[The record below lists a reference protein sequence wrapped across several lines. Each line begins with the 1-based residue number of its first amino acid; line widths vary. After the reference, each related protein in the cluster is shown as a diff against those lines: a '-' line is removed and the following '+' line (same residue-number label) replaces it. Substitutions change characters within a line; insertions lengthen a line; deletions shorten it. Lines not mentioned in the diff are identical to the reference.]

1 MTVCVALATGW
12 GNPNHLP
19 PQHLCLLWGLS
30 PHDPAAILHSLRRWS
45 ELLASKYVLSMHFY
59 HCVIPLRLSL
69 WGTGQMTS
77 INYNL
82 GPNSSK
88 VKHLDSVLFYC
99 QVNLRA
105 ETACLSVLVVDV
117 KAFLKCFGNGKWIWG
132 AINVEYN
139 WTCLLFG
146 QWSRQNWIQDGRN
159 RFITNSQVSA
169 GTFGIITSFHI
180 ACKDPSTEPQ
190 YTVWFCYV
198 SNIPTKRI
206 DRIFSQ
212 ILNWERFSDSSYKSK
227 NYT

>member
-1 MTVCVALATGW
+1 M
-12 GNPNHLP
+12 
-19 PQHLCLLWGLS
+19 
-30 PHDPAAILHSLRRWS
+30 
-45 ELLASKYVLSMHFY
+45 
-59 HCVIPLRLSL
+59 
-69 WGTGQMTS
+69 
-77 INYNL
+77 
-82 GPNSSK
+82 
-88 VKHLDSVLFYC
+88 
-99 QVNLRA
+99 
-105 ETACLSVLVVDV
+105 LVVDV

-198 SNIPTKRI
+198 SSSFISGQVDLLKELTAYSVRSLIEKDSVTPPTKVKI
-206 DRIFSQ
+206 IPNLNLVSVPFEIFFHLWTSSSAA
-212 ILNWERFSDSSYKSK
+212 EVFCEFSVLTTCICALAIFIHTEGKHLPLCPKFHADAKQW
-227 NYT
+227 